1 MDFVKS
7 LEKFVKSQTFFIV
20 LALVVLIIG
29 FNYYSNNKSSL
40 LSGFTSLESP
50 NVQSGEGNGSGSSPV
65 QGAPNSSEMGAPI
78 SGISGQSMQ
87 NGNCTTKQIS
97 NPSDLL
103 PKDTNSEW
111 AQLNPNGVG
120 DLQNISLL
128 KAGHHIGI
136 NTVGSNLRNANL
148 QIRSEPAIEKKD
160 VGPWLNST
168 IEPDCSRPKLEIGG
182 PSC

>member
-7 LEKFVKSQTFFIV
+7 LEKFVKSRSFFII
-20 LALVVLIIG
+20 LALIVLIIG
-29 FNYYSNNKSSL
+29 FNYYSNSKSSL
-40 LSGFTSLESP
+40 LSGFRTLEPS
-50 NVQSGEGNGSGSSPV
+50 NVNSKPESKPENTQV
-65 QGAPNSSEMGAPI
+65 QGVSNSSEVGAPI
-78 SGISGQSMQ
+78 SGISGPTVQGSS
-87 NGNCTTKQIS
+87 CTTKQIS
-97 NPSDLL
+97 NPADLL

-148 QIRSEPAIEKKD
+148 QIRSEPVIPKAN